1 MAYLMRD
8 NDNDARWFG
17 SGIVGIATFLILTF
31 SLGCIGSERVTTK
44 TTEIVAISDGSTTSG
59 SFFLGCG
66 TISDIQYYFVYA
78 VNEDGSFE
86 QKKYPVYDCK
96 IVEDANV
103 TPCIRT
109 TKMRNKNVMWA
120 FFRPTITK
128 YVFVVPNMTVTRDF
142 TLDLK

>member
-8 NDNDARWFG
+8 NDNDARWFV

-31 SLGCIGSERVTTK
+31 SLGCIGSERVTTR
-44 TTEIVAISDGSTTSG
+44 TTEIVAISDGSATSG

-66 TISDIQYYFVYA
+66 SIEEIQYYFIYV

-86 QKKYPVYDCK
+86 QRKYPVNDCK

-103 TPCIRT
+103 TPYIRT
-109 TKMRNKNVMWA
+109 TKMKMENIMWA
-120 FFRPTITK
+120 FFRAPVIK
-128 YVFVVPNMTVTRDF
+128 YVFVVPNMTVSRDF
-142 TLDLK
+142 TLDLE